1 MFAINFKRITKSG
14 VINFWRNGW
23 VSAATVLVMVLTLF
37 VVGSLVLG
45 NVIMTSVLTS
55 LQEKVDITVYF
66 KLGVPENEIFAVRD
80 SLQGLG
86 EVKDVEYISREEA
99 LARFRDRHST
109 NALITQ
115 SLDELGDNPLGASLN
130 VRATDPS
137 RYAAIST
144 FLEANTF
151 SSILDKVNYRQN
163 QVVIDRLAGILS
175 TARSIGIAV
184 TLILGLVAFVVAFN
198 TIRMAIY
205 MSREEIKIMKLVG
218 ASNWYTRG
226 PFLVEGFLHGFFAS
240 LIATLIFFPT
250 TYWLGPKAE
259 RFFGGPDL
267 FIYFSSHFFQF
278 FLVLFL
284 FGILLGVVSS
294 SIAIRRYL
302 RV

>member
-1 MFAINFKRITKSG
+1 MFTINFKRITKSG
-14 VINFWRNGW
+14 IVNFWRNGW

-45 NVIMTSVLTS
+45 NVIMTSVLGS
-55 LQEKVDITVYF
+55 LEEKVDITVYF
-66 KLGVPENEIFAVRD
+66 KLDAPESEIFAVRD

-86 EVKDVEYISREEA
+86 EVKDVEYVSREEA
-99 LARFRDRHST
+99 LELFRNRHST

-137 RYAAIST
+137 RYAVISS

-151 SSILDKVNYRQN
+151 SGILDKVNYRQN
-163 QVVIDRLAGILS
+163 QVVIDRLASILG
-175 TARSIGIAV
+175 TARTIGIAI
-184 TLILGLVAFVVAFN
+184 TLMLGLVAFVVAFN

-240 LIATLIFFPT
+240 LIATLIFFPA

-267 FIYFSSHFFQF
+267 FLYFSSHFFQF